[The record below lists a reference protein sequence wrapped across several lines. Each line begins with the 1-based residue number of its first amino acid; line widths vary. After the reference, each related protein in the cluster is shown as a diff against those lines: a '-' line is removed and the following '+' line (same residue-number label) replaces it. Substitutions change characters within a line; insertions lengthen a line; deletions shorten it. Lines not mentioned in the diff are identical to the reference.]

1 MDSTEVVS
9 NEKDISSKME
19 LTGDEKVTDNSTAV
33 AEKENKEKVDFKV
46 VFNKKKF
53 DVTFDLDDTIV
64 MTHILCMFYLRSNKK
79 CFLGSLKSSSCRHN

>member
-19 LTGDEKVTDNSTAV
+19 LAGDEKVTDISTAV

-64 MTHILCMFYLRSNKK
+64 MTHILCMIYLGSNKK

>member
-19 LTGDEKVTDNSTAV
+19 LAGDEKVTDNSTAV

-64 MTHILCMFYLRSNKK
+64 MTHILCMFYLRSN
-79 CFLGSLKSSSCRHN
+79 